1 MKGEQYIGNMV
12 KKLNLQWI
20 SDVIG
25 EDYKQWKDG
34 DIIKIQAQT
43 GTGKTRFIIGDK
55 NNRGL
60 VDNVNYFEK
69 MIYICNRTELK
80 RQVKLELLRKYNKKI
95 EYIDKENMQ
104 INTEWLD
111 KQTVIENVTI
121 ATYHAIAEGKLDN
134 IYLNKNNS
142 LDDYKYIVCD
152 ECHFFL
158 TDSSYMNKTYLA
170 FKELIQ
176 KSYNKPIRIF
186 ISATM
191 QEVSNAIDKALQNNN
206 KKVLGR
212 KREIYEYTS
221 NIDYSYLNVK
231 YFKKLET
238 DIYQLIKNDDT
249 EDKWL
254 IFVTSKE
261 KGQALK
267 EKLNDNSI
275 TAEFIH
281 SSKRSKEKE
290 NILNTGTFYSKVLI
304 TTKCLDNGV
313 NIKDDKV
320 KNLVILAYDKVTFIQ
335 ELGRKRFDILNAPIL
350 NLYIPMLSIKSF
362 NTLLHRQDKK
372 LNDLDLYKDNIEAFK
387 RKYNDNTNYPKDLF
401 HLNKDMEYTVNLLG
415 YARLFNDNTFCQ
427 DIRDKLYDDKFAYIK
442 EQLSWLGLEDTFDK
456 NNLMEDVVDVEEIE
470 RLEDFLE
477 KAYKNDEKFTKEYF
491 IETINKIIEKDS
503 RMKKVLNEID
513 NRKNRKKGMKIYNK
527 LFDKLQINYVVGSKV
542 EKETIDGKRKNI
554 THWIVLCVKDN

>member
-1 MKGEQYIGNMV
+1 MV
-12 KKLNLQWI
+12 NLKLKWI

-25 EDYKQWKDG
+25 KDYKQWKDG

-60 VDNVNYFEK
+60 VDNMNCFEK

-80 RQVKLELLRKYNKKI
+80 RQVKLDLLKKYNKKI
-95 EYIDKENMQ
+95 EYINKEEKQ
-104 INTEWLD
+104 VDTEWLD

-134 IYLNKNNS
+134 IYLNKDNS
-142 LDDYKYIVCD
+142 LDFYKYIVCD

-176 KSYNKPIRIF
+176 KSYNKSIRIF

-191 QEVSNAIDKALQNNN
+191 QEVSNTIDKSFENNN
-206 KKVLGR
+206 EKVLGR
-212 KREIYEYTS
+212 KKEIHEYTS

-238 DIYQLIKNDDT
+238 DVYQLIKNDNTD
-249 EDKWL
+249 DKWL

-267 EKLNDNSI
+267 EKLNDNNI
-275 TAEFIH
+275 TSDFIH
-281 SSKRSKEKE
+281 SSKKSIEKE
-290 NILNTGTFYSKVLI
+290 NILNTGTFKTKVLI

-335 ELGRKRFDILNAPIL
+335 ELGRKRFNILNAPII
-350 NLYIPMLSIKSF
+350 NLYIPMLSVKSF
-362 NTLLHRQDKK
+362 NTLLHRQGKK
-372 LNDLDLYKDNIEAFK
+372 FNDLDLYKDNIEAFK

-415 YARLFNDNTFCQ
+415 YARLFNDNTFCK
-427 DIRDKLYDDKFAYIK
+427 DIRNKLYNDEFAYIK

-456 NNLMEDVVDVEEIE
+456 NDLIEDVVDIEDIE

-477 KAYKNDEKFTKEYF
+477 KAYNNNEKFTKEYF
-491 IETINKIIEKDS
+491 TETINKIIEKDS

-542 EKETIDGKRKNI
+542 KKETIDGKRKNI